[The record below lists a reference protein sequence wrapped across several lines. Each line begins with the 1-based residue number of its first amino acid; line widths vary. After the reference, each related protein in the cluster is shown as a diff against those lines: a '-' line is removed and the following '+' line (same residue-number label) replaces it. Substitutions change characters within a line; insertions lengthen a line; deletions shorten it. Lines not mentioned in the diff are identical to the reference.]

1 MVTTNPEKRKPIPQ
15 TSTGGEVLHI
25 VKSGE
30 LAQEFITVGKSF
42 EEALGRC
49 SIRDDEQ
56 RNAIII
62 YKAQLDLFDMTNE
75 VQDLTNWINAGS
87 AVGGFNRSLAAMVGT
102 GIYFP
107 VGAGIKVG
115 KEDQKALMEIQKKR
129 ESRRDGE
136 QDQQQQQK

>member
-1 MVTTNPEKRKPIPQ
+1 MVNTDPEKRKPIPRG
-15 TSTGGEVLHI
+15 SVDGVLKI
-25 VKSGE
+25 VKSGD

-62 YKAQLDLFDMTNE
+62 YKAQLDLFEMINE
-75 VQDLTNWINAGS
+75 VQDLTNWVNAGS

-102 GIYFP
+102 GIYYP

-115 KEDQKALMEIQKKR
+115 KEDQKALMEIQKQKD
-129 ESRRDGE
+129 SRRDGE
-136 QDQQQQQK
+136 QEQKQQQ

>member
-1 MVTTNPEKRKPIPQ
+1 MDNRNPEKRKPIPK
-15 TSTGGEVLHI
+15 SSVDGVLKI

-62 YKAQLDLFDMTNE
+62 YKAQLDLFEMVDE
-75 VQDLTNWINAGS
+75 VEDLTNWVNAGS

-107 VGAGIKVG
+107 VCAGIKVG
-115 KEDQKALMEIQKKR
+115 KEDQKALMEIQKQR
-129 ESRRDGE
+129 ESRRNGE
-136 QDQQQQQK
+136 QEKQQQQQ

>member
-1 MVTTNPEKRKPIPQ
+1 MVNTDPEKRKPIPR
-15 TSTGGEVLHI
+15 SSVDGVLKI
-25 VKSGE
+25 VKSGD

-62 YKAQLDLFDMTNE
+62 YKAQLDLFGMNNE
-75 VQDLTNWINAGS
+75 VQDLTNWVNAGS

-102 GIYFP
+102 GIYYP

-115 KEDQKALMEIQKKR
+115 KEDQKALMEIQKQR
-129 ESRRDGE
+129 DSRRDGE
-136 QDQQQQQK
+136 QEQKQQQ